1 MDELIEMLSGLRI
14 WVGPMNHVLDGG
26 SDAPMGRGNFKE
38 EMAGSLQ
45 SIVTLC
51 CDLFKN
57 S

>member
-1 MDELIEMLSGLRI
+1 
-14 WVGPMNHVLDGG
+14 MNHVLDGG